1 MKIEHILV
9 ATDLSEAALTCC
21 APIGGLAR
29 SVGARITLL
38 HVVGGHE
45 AIPHGAPLAP
55 PIEEPAPAKKMEA
68 ARTKLQERLA
78 AYGEGLEIT
87 PVAISG
93 GDTADEIVEYAEK
106 QGADLIA
113 LATHGRT
120 GFRHMVLGSV
130 AEAVVRKSSIPVIVL
145 PRPKKK

>member
-9 ATDLSEAALTCC
+9 ATDLSEAALACC

-29 SVGARITLL
+29 TLGARITLL
-38 HVVGGHE
+38 HVLGGHE

-55 PIEEPAPAKKMEA
+55 ALEEPASAKEVEK
-68 ARTKLQERLA
+68 ARAKLDERLP
-78 AYGEGLEIT
+78 AYGEGVELS
-87 PVAISG
+87 PVVISG
-93 GDTADEIVEYAEK
+93 GNTADEIVEYAEK
-106 QGADLIA
+106 HGADLIA

-130 AEAVVRKSSIPVIVL
+130 AEDVVRKSPIPVIVL
-145 PRPKKK
+145 PRPKK